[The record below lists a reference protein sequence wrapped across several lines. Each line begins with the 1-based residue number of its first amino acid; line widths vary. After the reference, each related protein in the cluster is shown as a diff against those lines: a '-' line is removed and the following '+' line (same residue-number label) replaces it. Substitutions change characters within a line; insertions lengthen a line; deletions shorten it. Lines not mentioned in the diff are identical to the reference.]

1 MGVTELVI
9 LLVVLLV
16 IRVLAVYKGTDC
28 PTPRTNDEWAA
39 DIAPFRIIFYY
50 NMIRYDTL

>member
-39 DIAPFRIIFYY
+39 DIAPFQIIFYY